1 MIRRKLKALTR
12 STAFR
17 VIVIML
23 GLVQTLFLSGIGF
36 GWASMSLFL
45 EKMLESFM
53 KEDKEFNRRKKE
65 KSVKLKKEDKSVVLS
80 HKNETVSSVS
90 LDKGQN
96 LNKSMVQEPSKDT
109 KIIEKELFGEAE

>member
-1 MIRRKLKALTR
+1 
-12 STAFR
+12 
-17 VIVIML
+17 
-23 GLVQTLFLSGIGF
+23 
-36 GWASMSLFL
+36 
-45 EKMLESFM
+45 
-53 KEDKEFNRRKKE
+53 
-65 KSVKLKKEDKSVVLS
+65 LKKEDKSVVLS